1 MRGIFLH
8 AHELDRAMARHPEV
22 ARYQAVIT
30 RREHQDEVTMRVEA
44 DGPKTRLAGTVADS
58 VREVTRLRA
67 VVDILPPGTLGPMRR
82 DWSI

>member
-1 MRGIFLH
+1 
-8 AHELDRAMARHPEV
+8 MATSV
-22 ARYQAVIT
+22 ALQLGFPVTATAT
-30 RREHQDEVTMRVEA
+30 RVTFADGVREHQDEVTMRVEA